1 MKRVA
6 FDTCLAVAFTAVIAN
21 AQDKNMSMKKMDHMS
36 MEKTYSGC
44 LESSQTG
51 SFSLTHLM
59 AADAKTSMSK
69 SDAMT
74 KADSMKK
81 DDAMGKDAM
90 TPASLSLSAPGK
102 DLSKYVGHRVAVTGS
117 DGDSMNGMAT
127 FKVKSLK
134 TIGRSCS

>member
-1 MKRVA
+1 MKRAV
-6 FDTCLAVAFTAVIAN
+6 FGGCLAVALAAVIVS
-21 AQDKNMSMKKMDHMS
+21 AQDKNMSMDKMDHRS

-74 KADSMKK
+74 KAESMKK
-81 DDAMGKDAM
+81 DDAMGKDTM

-102 DLSKYVGHRVAVTGS
+102 NLRKYVGH
-117 DGDSMNGMAT
+117 
-127 FKVKSLK
+127 
-134 TIGRSCS
+134 